1 MTIVINTSL
10 IDYRKIVTMIIVAT
24 ILMLTKIIY
33 FCIDNVSY
41 DNIINKTVIMSKGNN
56 DYEIDNSNRI

>member
-1 MTIVINTSL
+1 
-10 IDYRKIVTMIIVAT
+10 MIIVAT